1 MHRPQRKSIRLRG
14 YDYTQR
20 GAYYVTICTDDRSH
34 AFGRIADAIVC
45 LSPLGHIVDEC
56 WHAIPTHF
64 PNVMI
69 DAFIIMPNHVH
80 GVVVIADHA
89 GARDLAPDAVAPPDA
104 IVTPVPDTTPS
115 PDYDTIMVPSTPD
128 GGSPPRTR
136 PRIIPGSLG
145 AIVQGFKAGV
155 TRQARKRGVAVP
167 STIWQ
172 RNYYDHIVRDAED
185 HARIAKYIAD
195 NPVNWELDRF
205 RR

>member
-1 MHRPQRKSIRLRG
+1 MDRPQRKSIRLRG

-20 GAYYVTICTDDRSH
+20 GAYYITICTEGRLH
-34 AFGRIADAIVC
+34 VFGRITDATVH
-45 LSPLGHIVDEC
+45 LSALGNVVEEC
-56 WHAIPTHF
+56 WHAIPSHF
-64 PNVMI
+64 PHVTI

-80 GVVVIADHA
+80 GVVVIGDHA
-89 GARDLAPDAVAPPDA
+89 GARDPAPDAVTAPETDIPIA
-104 IVTPVPDTTPS
+104 PDTTPT

-128 GGSPPRTR
+128 DGSPARTR

-155 TRQARKRGVAVP
+155 TRQARKRDIPVP

-172 RNYYDHIVRDAED
+172 RNYYDHIVRNAVD

-195 NPVNWELDRF
+195 NPVNWERDRF
-205 RR
+205 HR